1 MRVGR
6 LSEKP
11 THKIRM
17 QTMDYTRKACVTA
30 LPNLVTESQKY
41 EKSSNFWERTF
52 WSVVLRRN
60 CLRATGFFL
69 LRF

>member
-1 MRVGR
+1 
-6 LSEKP
+6 
-11 THKIRM
+11 M

-41 EKSSNFWERTF
+41 AKSSNFWERTF

-60 CLRATGFFL
+60 CLRATGFFVS
-69 LRF
+69 RF